1 MVKAELVRKLA
12 SQNPRVPESTFK
24 KVVAT
29 ILDTLGNALARG
41 DRVQLRGFGTLAVKR
56 RKARQGH
63 NPLTGEAV
71 AVPEKTVLVF
81 RPGKEIA
88 HRLNTQARR
97 LPRKA
102 ASA

>member
-24 KVVAT
+24 TVVTT
-29 ILDTLGNALARG
+29 ILDTLGDALARG
-41 DRVQLRGFGTLAVKR
+41 DSVQLRGFGTFAVKR
-56 RKARQGH
+56 REARQGR

-71 AVPEKTVLVF
+71 AVPEKAVLAF
-81 RPGKEIA
+81 RPGREIA
-88 HRLNTQARR
+88 DRLNTQARR
-97 LPRKA
+97 VSRKA